1 MDSEGSSDIPQRTG
15 VTIVSLMLI
24 LVGIVGITGN
34 SLVLIVLLRI
44 IKRHKRNQTY
54 WLIGNQSVADMFS
67 SIQMILIQ
75 LEGLIASWQPPS
87 PNTLAGVLYCFLWTT
102 QIFMFGSFVVS
113 SFNLAILSLER
124 YFAVVH
130 PQFYITRLRQTF
142 CMVGLSAWL
151 YAPIMQ
157 IVAVGLHFEY
167 HEGECV
173 YKRGSPVLGV
183 LLFLW
188 EYFLPVTV
196 MTFCFFQVSLKF
208 RQLNHIQNTW
218 QKENSERNDLPQE
231 RRPAAHPVPPFSG
244 LRTSS
249 SSFERAES
257 HTENG
262 PRKFLGQQ
270 SSSLSESP
278 RPTID
283 SDKVEAVATIFN
295 TNQTHITAVSGS
307 RGSQTPSSIQRRNST
322 VTLFIVYIAYIVCWT
337 LNQWS
342 FLVYNVGGPLDFNG
356 VYYRVA
362 LIMAT
367 SNSSINVFIYAFR
380 FKMFQ
385 QGIKTLFKRS

>member
-1 MDSEGSSDIPQRTG
+1 MDPQGSSDIPQKTG

-75 LEGLIASWQPPS
+75 LEGLIASWQPPP
-87 PNTLAGVLYCFLWTT
+87 PNTLAGVFYCFLWTT

-157 IVAVGLHFEY
+157 VVAVGLHFEY

-173 YKRGSPVLGV
+173 YKRGSPFLGV

-196 MTFCFFQVSLKF
+196 MTFCFFQISLKF

-218 QKENSERNDLPQE
+218 QKENTDRNDLRQD
-231 RRPAAHPVPPFSG
+231 RRSAVHPVPPSSG

-257 HTENG
+257 HVENG
-262 PRKFLGQQ
+262 PRKFVGQQ
-270 SSSLSESP
+270 SSSSSETP

-283 SDKVEAVATIFN
+283 SDKVDAVATIVN
-295 TNQTHITAVSGS
+295 TNQTHITSVSGN

-322 VTLFIVYIAYIVCWT
+322 LTLFIVYIAYILCWT

-367 SNSSINVFIYAFR
+367 SNSCINVFIYAFR

-385 QGIKTLFKRS
+385 QGIKALFKVS